1 MTTIDPWTSS
11 DHDPLSQVEQVTPK
25 RMTLQTIS
33 GERIAEY
40 PDFVPGAAVRVLPS
54 LVSNKFPVDRRIVD
68 DSWTFVG
75 RTRHAEYATIRHTRD
90 GITVTIERDRLQPRP

>member
-25 RMTLQTIS
+25 QMTLQTIS
-33 GERIAEY
+33 GARIAEY

-54 LVSNKFPVDRRIVD
+54 RVSNEFPVDRRIVD

-90 GITVTIERDRLQPRP
+90 AITVTIERDRLQHRP